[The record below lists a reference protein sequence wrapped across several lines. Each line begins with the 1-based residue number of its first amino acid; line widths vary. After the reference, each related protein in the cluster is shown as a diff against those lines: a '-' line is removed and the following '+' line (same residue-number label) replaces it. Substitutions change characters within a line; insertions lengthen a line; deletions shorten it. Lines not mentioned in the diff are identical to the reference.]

1 MDERKIL
8 LAICGVF
15 ALCLAPIGLL
25 IGHRRYKKFGAQIWE
40 EMKQQ
45 HRESQEKGGIYS
57 LYYKRP
63 YKRVFART
71 YGVPV
76 VICMIIGI
84 ILLCVVFK
92 LA

>member
-1 MDERKIL
+1 MDERQLL
-8 LAICGVF
+8 LAICVVL
-15 ALCLAPIGLL
+15 ALCLVPIGLL
-25 IGHRRYKKFGAQIWE
+25 IGHRRYKKYGAQIWE
-40 EMKQQ
+40 EMKRQ
-45 HRESQEKGGIYS
+45 ESSARNKGGIHS

-71 YGVPV
+71 YGMPV
-76 VICMIIGI
+76 ILCMIIGI